1 MANLPKS
8 SSFER
13 SLALPF
19 AHLNLRF
26 NPFGELPRDVRGFLA
41 VVDIEQFLGPLR
53 QPRFAVQFIGDQG
66 RGKTTHLLAIQHNLP
81 RAAYVYIDEFEKH
94 PPIPSGNPLLI
105 DEAQRLSWLERRV
118 AFRKGVGL
126 AIATHDDL
134 SGPLQKFGYQ
144 VTTVSVDGLIHPRQ
158 LLECFN
164 KRIAYAR
171 RASGPLPSV
180 TLQTA
185 TKLHRMFGTDIRAM
199 EGHLYD
205 LFQELEDIRDV

>member
-1 MANLPKS
+1 MAGQHKS

-13 SLALPF
+13 KLALPF

-41 VVDIEQFLGPLR
+41 VVDVERFLGPL
-53 QPRFAVQFIGDQG
+53 QLPHFALQFIGDQG
-66 RGKTTHLLAIQHNLP
+66 RGKTTHLLAIQQQLP
-81 RAAYVYIDEFEKH
+81 RAAYVYLDEFEKH

-105 DEAQRLSWLERRV
+105 DEAQRLTWLERRV

-126 AIATHDDL
+126 AIGTHDDL

-144 VTTVSVDGLIHPRQ
+144 VTTVPVDRLINPRQ

-164 KRIAYAR
+164 RRIAYAR
-171 RASGPLPSV
+171 RASGPLPLV
-180 TLQTA
+180 TLRTA
-185 TKLHRMFGTDIRAM
+185 TEIHRRFGTDIRAM

-205 LFQELEDIRDV
+205 VYQNLEEVRDV